1 MTMPPSNQLLGKD
14 RLPIAL
20 LHPSQ
25 GYEGSTTS
33 GIVTLIWPYSV
44 SQSSFSLLLVEPDFR
59 LRRQKGQ
66 IRVHLTGSSAI
77 ALARLG
83 VKSGDSILLS
93 LEGVAWVKDESNE
106 KTPGIGVEWK
116 LQYGERIVLQVK
128 DYL

>member
-1 MTMPPSNQLLGKD
+1 MTMPPSDQSLGDD

-20 LHPSQ
+20 LQPSQ
-25 GYEGSTTS
+25 GYEGKTTS

-59 LRRQKGQ
+59 LRRQRGQ

-83 VKSGDSILLS
+83 VQSGDSILLS
-93 LEGVAWVKDESNE
+93 LEGVVWAKDELNG
-106 KTPGIGVEWK
+106 KTPGRGIEWE

-128 DYL
+128 EYF